1 MFTSGIILTHQKGG
15 ENTMK
20 NKDDIYFKDYLA
32 SRIIMSGKNV
42 DGYDRVYYRINED
55 MIDEFLSIDFS
66 DKDVLSVLASSDQ
79 VFMFRALDA
88 KKVDTFDFNRLTMY
102 YYFLRKWSIK
112 YMNSLYPI
120 LNNNWINT
128 LLSKV
133 KVSSENEKKALLFFK
148 KHLKNRSDFNNFFY
162 DIDSQPEGASLFT
175 NAKMANNFV
184 DDDLTFFNLNLFKEN
199 SYLIFNKYDY
209 IYISNI
215 LDWARNNEEKM
226 KIAKD
231 NLVSYLKSNGLIICS
246 NLVNRDISSFS
257 VERKIFEEEFEF
269 HEFPNSR
276 GYVYK
281 KR

>member
-1 MFTSGIILTHQKGG
+1 M
-15 ENTMK
+15 ENR
-20 NKDDIYFKDYLA
+20 DDIYFKDYLA
-32 SRIIMSGKNV
+32 SRIIMSGKSV
-42 DGYDRVYYRINED
+42 DGYDRVYYKINED

-79 VFMFRALDA
+79 VLMFRALDA
-88 KKVDTFDFNRLTMY
+88 KRVDTFDFNRLTMY

-120 LNNNWINT
+120 LDNSWIST

-133 KVSSENEKKALLFFK
+133 KASSENEERALLFFK

-162 DIDSQPEGASLFT
+162 DIVSQPKGASLFT
-175 NAKMANNFV
+175 NAKMAKDFV
-184 DDDLTFFNLNLFKEN
+184 DNDFTFFNLNLFEKDN
-199 SYLIFNKYDY
+199 DLISNKYDY

-226 KIAKD
+226 KIAKE
-231 NLVSYLKSNGLIICS
+231 NLVSYLKENGLIICS
-246 NLVNRDISSFS
+246 NLVNRDMSSLS
-257 VERKIFEEEFEF
+257 VERRVFEEGFEF
-269 HEFPNSR
+269 REFPNSR